1 MIKTVVQE
9 TKNDV
14 TDLKFV
20 HIEQSLIGQDLP

>member
-1 MIKTVVQE
+1 MIKNVQE